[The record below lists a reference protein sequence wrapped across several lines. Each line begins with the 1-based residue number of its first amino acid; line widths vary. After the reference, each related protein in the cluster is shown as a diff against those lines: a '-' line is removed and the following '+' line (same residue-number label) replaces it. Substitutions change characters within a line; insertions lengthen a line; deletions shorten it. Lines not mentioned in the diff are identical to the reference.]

1 MNQNRIPLM
10 LIFLVVFIDLLGFG
24 IVFPVLPSF
33 SMNVLKLN
41 ELQIGLVISIFSFF
55 QFLFN
60 PILGRISDTVG
71 RRKILLFSLLLTAV
85 GYIMFSFSRSFE
97 MLLFSRIISGIGSSS
112 IGVAQAYIADVTTPS
127 ERSKGMGV
135 IGMAFG
141 LGFTFGPM
149 MGGFLAS
156 FGHEYSGYVSA
167 GFSVLAFLF
176 CLFLLPESLP
186 KEILRA
192 NIGKRVKIQFLDIA
206 ILKRILVSPKLAFS
220 VLSFLLVTGVSS
232 ILFGTFAILALEKY
246 HMSDQ
251 EVGIIY
257 TVIGLSTAVSQGVLL
272 PIFIKRVS
280 DKTTLLV
287 GIGTIVIGLIGFP
300 IAGSMEM
307 IILFSVVYSLGSG
320 LLVPVYVSII
330 SKITPPEEQGSVLGV
345 NQSLAA
351 IGRMFGP
358 LYGGSTYQYLGSLFP
373 FFSGAVFALAIFVV
387 TLLKFD
393 NIITNREDVSV

>member
-1 MNQNRIPLM
+1 MKPNRIPLM

-33 SMNVLKLN
+33 SMKVLKLN
-41 ELQIGLVISIFSFF
+41 EFQIGLVISVFSFF

-60 PILGRISDTVG
+60 PIFGRISDTVG
-71 RRKILLFSLLLTAV
+71 RRKILLLSLLLNAT
-85 GYIMFSFSRSFE
+85 GYMMFSFSTSFE
-97 MLLFSRIISGIGSSS
+97 MLIFSRIVSGIGSSS
-112 IGVAQAYIADVTTPS
+112 IGAAQAYIADVTTPS
-127 ERSKGMGV
+127 ERSKGMGI

-149 MGGFLAS
+149 IGGLLTS
-156 FGHEYSGYVSA
+156 FGHAYSGYVSA

-176 CLFLLPESLP
+176 CFFLLPESLP
-186 KEILRA
+186 KEILQA
-192 NIGKRVKIQFLDIA
+192 NAGKRVKIQFLDLT
-206 ILKRILVSPKLAFS
+206 ILKQILATPKLAFS
-220 VLSFLLVTGVSS
+220 VLSFLFITGVSS

-251 EVGIIY
+251 EVGLVY
-257 TVIGLSTAVSQGVLL
+257 TVIGLSTAASQGVLL

-280 DKTTLLV
+280 DKMILIG
-287 GIGTIVIGLIGFP
+287 GIGTILIGLIGFP
-300 IAGSMEM
+300 IAGSLEM
-307 IILFSVVYSLGSG
+307 ILLISVFYSLGSG
-320 LLVPVYVSII
+320 LIVPVYVSII
-330 SKITPPEEQGSVLGV
+330 SKITPPEQQGSVLGV

-358 LYGGSTYQYLGSLFP
+358 IYGGSTYQYLGYMFP
-373 FFSGAVFALAIFVV
+373 FFSGAFFALAIFVV

-393 NIITNREDVSV
+393 SIITNREDVSV